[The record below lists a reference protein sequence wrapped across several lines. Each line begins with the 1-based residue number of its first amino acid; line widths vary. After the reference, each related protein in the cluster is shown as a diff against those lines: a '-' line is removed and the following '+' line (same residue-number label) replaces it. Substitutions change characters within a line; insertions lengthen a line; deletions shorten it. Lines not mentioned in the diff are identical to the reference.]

1 MIIIDCMKASG
12 NVIIDMGKDI
22 KNFLINVYIKV
33 IISMGNLKELGD
45 IVGLMEN
52 FMKEN
57 GLMGWSKVQECGEV
71 QRGIHILDNGSL
83 EKQMAME
90 FIHG

>member
-33 IISMGNLKELGD
+33 TISMGNLKELGD

-57 GLMGWSKVQECGEV
+57 GLMG
-71 QRGIHILDNGSL
+71 
-83 EKQMAME
+83 
-90 FIHG
+90 